1 MKVLMQSR
9 VSLFKVLGGDTI
21 QILKTKEY
29 LEKLGIKVDI
39 STELQPNLKE
49 YDLVHLFNLIRP
61 QEIYL
66 QAKNAKSQGKKVILS
81 PIYVLYT
88 EYDRKG
94 REGLAKLSAN
104 LLSSGQIEY
113 LKVLGRAVENREF
126 HRGTLIFL
134 MNGYRR
140 LQKKILN
147 LVDFLLPNSHS
158 EMNRI
163 IEDFGLKNFPY
174 LVVPNAV
181 GKDLFRNKD
190 IKINKELE
198 KFRNCVLCVARI
210 EGCKNQLNVVR
221 AIKKLPYTLVLV
233 GKVAPNHKGYF
244 AHIKKEVTKN
254 VYLLGERDSFFLSQL
269 YSLAKV
275 HVLASWFETTGLSSL
290 EAGIMGCNLVITDKG
305 DTKEYFSDYAYYCEP
320 DSVESIIQAIIKA
333 YESPVNPELREY
345 ILENFTWEKTAEK
358 TLGAY
363 QSIIRQKVELFR

>member
-9 VSLFKVLGGDTI
+9 VSLFKVPGGDTI
-21 QILKTKEY
+21 QMLKTKEY
-29 LEKLGIKVDI
+29 LEKLGIEVDV
-39 STELQPNLKE
+39 STELEPDLKG
-49 YDLVHLFNLIRP
+49 YDIIHLFNLIRP

-66 QAKNAKSQGKKVILS
+66 QAKNAKSQGKKVVLS

-94 REGLAKLSAN
+94 REGLTKLLAN
-104 LLSSGQIEY
+104 ILSSDQIEY
-113 LKVLGRAVENREF
+113 LKVLGRAVKNREF
-126 HRGTLIFL
+126 HRGTLVFL

-147 LVDFLLPNSHS
+147 LTDFLLPNSQS

-163 IEDFGLKNFPY
+163 VKDFELEDPLH

-181 GKDLFRNKD
+181 DKDLFRNNSTR
-190 IKINKELE
+190 INKKLE
-198 KFRNCVLCVARI
+198 KFKDCVLCVGRI
-210 EGCKNQLNVVR
+210 EGLKNQLNVVR
-221 AIKKLPYTLVLV
+221 AMKKLPYNLVLV

-244 AHIKKEVTKN
+244 ALIKKEATKN
-254 VYLLGERDSFFLSQL
+254 VYLLGERNSSILSQL

-305 DTKEYFSDYAYYCEP
+305 DTKEYFGDYAFYCEP
-320 DSVESIIQAIIKA
+320 HSVKSIREAIIRA
-333 YESPVNPELREY
+333 YKNPVNPELKKR
-345 ILENFTWEKTAEK
+345 ILSNFIWEKTAKK
-358 TLGAY
+358 TLEAY
-363 QSIIRQKVELFR
+363 KKVLQ